1 MWVRGVPSCHY
12 LPAVLFWEEQPFP
25 VMAARFLYP
34 TLVCV
39 PETFWIIL
47 SVLYRHTAL
56 LFLLLSRFSVI
67 IGKQLY

>member
-34 TLVCV
+34 TLLAYPKLFGLYSLFCIVIQRYSFCYS
-39 PETFWIIL
+39 L
-47 SVLYRHTAL
+47 VLA
-56 LFLLLSRFSVI
+56 
-67 IGKQLY
+67 